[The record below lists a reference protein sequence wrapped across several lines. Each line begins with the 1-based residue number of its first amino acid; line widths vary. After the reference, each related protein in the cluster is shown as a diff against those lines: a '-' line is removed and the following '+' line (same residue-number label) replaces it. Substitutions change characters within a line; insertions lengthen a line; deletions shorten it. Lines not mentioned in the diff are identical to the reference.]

1 MLFGHT
7 KDEISESSINS
18 NVSIQ
23 AEFNNLFQVYYIPK
37 DFVNVVATCYAQSH
51 TRMKNAVNVALNS
64 QSGGFCHF

>member
-37 DFVNVVATCYAQSH
+37 DFNMEQGCAAVVSRY
-51 TRMKNAVNVALNS
+51 
-64 QSGGFCHF
+64 